1 MHTCLTAHAEIV
13 VLRALASQVRQDVL
27 DHLDTGPATSA
38 MLARALESNTGV
50 MSYHLRELAKAGLIE
65 RDVSRG
71 RSRFWRLASVDVRF
85 SDPQDSAAPA
95 MAQSV
100 IDMRLAGLGTSV
112 NAYLRRDDL
121 DPAWRDSALFSQ
133 AAITLTAAELA
144 EFAEAYLQLV
154 QRWSKSSTRA
164 AADTEI
170 RAVHLALFAFPADI
184 TTSDPTG

>member
-1 MHTCLTAHAEIV
+1 MPDRPAEIV

-154 QRWSKSSTRA
+154 QRWSKTAHARA
-164 AADTEI
+164 ADAEI

-184 TTSDPTG
+184 TTSDSTG